1 MTKKRINDRYEIE
14 YAIGG
19 GGMADVY
26 LAKDLI
32 LDRSVAVKML
42 KTQFSKDD
50 DFIRRFRREAQSA
63 TSLSH
68 PNVVNIYD
76 VGEEEDLYYIVMEYV
91 EGQTLKDYIQ
101 EHGKLTVH
109 ETVRILK
116 QITSAVS
123 HAHDNHIVHRDLKP
137 HNILMSLDG
146 TAKVTDFGIA
156 RAISEATITHTN
168 SVLGSVHYLSPE
180 QARGGQV
187 TYKSD
192 LYSLGVVT
200 YEMLTGEVP
209 FTGDTA
215 VSVAIKHL
223 QEPLPLLRDVV
234 SDIPQSIENLVIKAT
249 AKDPALRYESAE
261 EMINELSTILD
272 PSRLNE
278 SPFVIPVPD
287 DDMTKSVPIV
297 GTKSEMDTDQTMV
310 HSNSKA
316 RDTTGDKKKSPPP
329 KNKKRG
335 AKFWVKIS
343 ILAFFFLI
351 GLIFVAFY
359 LIPSW
364 LHVDDVEI
372 PDGLVGIHY
381 DEAYEILTELNLE
394 VEQDLRVDEEI
405 EEEHVISLSP
415 TEGQFVK
422 EGTIVKLIVSEGAEA
437 VEMIDLIGETRVFA
451 EQSLENYQDIEIQF
465 EETLDYTDDTVIEQ
479 SPNPGEMIHPRE
491 TVVILTVSER
501 PTFIMN
507 NLIEMSREEVRESI
521 SRQPLLDLEIENEY
535 HPTVEEGKVISQN
548 PTRGTEIRERTTVNV
563 VFSRGP
569 EPVEE
574 PVEEP
579 EEEEP
584 EEEPISG
591 NVPFTVT
598 VPEGADDG
606 SSYKIRIS
614 VTDNENRTP
623 RPVIDEEISEDK
635 TYEIPM
641 TVAPGDSGYLIL
653 FVGDD
658 EFEDS
663 PYEYTYEWFKQ
674 RQ

>member
-1 MTKKRINDRYEIE
+1 
-14 YAIGG
+14 
-19 GGMADVY
+19 
-26 LAKDLI
+26 
-32 LDRSVAVKML
+32 
-42 KTQFSKDD
+42 
-50 DFIRRFRREAQSA
+50 
-63 TSLSH
+63 
-68 PNVVNIYD
+68 
-76 VGEEEDLYYIVMEYV
+76 
-91 EGQTLKDYIQ
+91 
-101 EHGKLTVH
+101 
-109 ETVRILK
+109 VR
-116 QITSAVS
+116 
-123 HAHDNHIVHRDLKP
+123 
-137 HNILMSLDG
+137 
-146 TAKVTDFGIA
+146 
-156 RAISEATITHTN
+156 
-168 SVLGSVHYLSPE
+168 
-180 QARGGQV
+180 
-187 TYKSD
+187 
-192 LYSLGVVT
+192 
-200 YEMLTGEVP
+200 
-209 FTGDTA
+209 
-215 VSVAIKHL
+215 
-223 QEPLPLLRDVV
+223 
-234 SDIPQSIENLVIKAT
+234 
-249 AKDPALRYESAE
+249 
-261 EMINELSTILD
+261 
-272 PSRLNE
+272 PS
-278 SPFVIPVPD
+278 
-287 DDMTKSVPIV
+287 
-297 GTKSEMDTDQTMV
+297 
-310 HSNSKA
+310 
-316 RDTTGDKKKSPPP
+316 
-329 KNKKRG
+329 
-335 AKFWVKIS
+335 
-343 ILAFFFLI
+343 
-351 GLIFVAFY
+351 
-359 LIPSW
+359 
-364 LHVDDVEI
+364 
-372 PDGLVGIHY
+372 
-381 DEAYEILTELNLE
+381 
-394 VEQDLRVDEEI
+394 
-405 EEEHVISLSP
+405 
-415 TEGQFVK
+415 
-422 EGTIVKLIVSEGAEA
+422 
-437 VEMIDLIGETRVFA
+437 

-479 SPNPGEMIHPRE
+479 SPNPGEMIQPRE

-574 PVEEP
+574 PEEVP
-579 EEEEP
+579 EEEP